1 MSAAHR
7 RITLTGSVVGAAV
20 VALDGTVLTVVQPTL
35 QKDLHASFAQVRWT
49 STGYLIAVAGL
60 LVLAGRL
67 GDRYGHRRLFA
78 VGMLGFGV
86 TSAGI
91 GLASGIG
98 TVIVLRV
105 AQGAFGALLQP
116 ATLGMLRAAFPPDRL
131 GLPIALR
138 TSAIGLAAATGPL
151 LGGALAVHQGWR
163 AAFFLNV
170 PPTLLIGLLVLAV
183 REPAP
188 QVAAPAGQRPP
199 ARLDLPG
206 AGLLACTVGGLVYAL
221 AGVSGDGGAGS
232 SATGLAVAAVTGLLF
247 AGRQRSARD
256 PLVPPGV
263 LASPALVPGLGVLV
277 AASAALYGSLFPG
290 VYHLQD
296 VLGLDP
302 LRCALVVLPGPVAM
316 VLAAPLSVL
325 PASRYGPRRTVVGAM
340 LLLALG
346 DLLLSRLGAES
357 GTTPI
362 CIAFLMVGAGFGTVM
377 VVATDVVVRQAP
389 ERHAGV
395 VGGLQQTAMNI
406 GPALGVAA
414 ATALLTVS
422 TPGATASAT
431 ASGSREALIHA
442 VPPTLSVLAAVAVAG
457 ALSARGL
464 PGRTPVTPRGR
475 TVRVRR

>member
-7 RITLTGSVVGAAV
+7 RITLTGSVIGAAV

-78 VGMLGFGV
+78 VGMLGFGA

-131 GLPIALR
+131 GMPIALR

-170 PPTLLIGLLVLAV
+170 PPALLIGLLVLAV

-199 ARLDLPG
+199 ARSTCRERDSSRAPWAAWCTPSRASPG
-206 AGLLACTVGGLVYAL
+206 MVGQG
-221 AGVSGDGGAGS
+221 
-232 SATGLAVAAVTGLLF
+232 
-247 AGRQRSARD
+247 
-256 PLVPPGV
+256 PLPPG
-263 LASPALVPGLGVLV
+263 
-277 AASAALYGSLFPG
+277 
-290 VYHLQD
+290 
-296 VLGLDP
+296 
-302 LRCALVVLPGPVAM
+302 
-316 VLAAPLSVL
+316 
-325 PASRYGPRRTVVGAM
+325 
-340 LLLALG
+340 
-346 DLLLSRLGAES
+346 SRL
-357 GTTPI
+357 
-362 CIAFLMVGAGFGTVM
+362 
-377 VVATDVVVRQAP
+377 
-389 ERHAGV
+389 
-395 VGGLQQTAMNI
+395 
-406 GPALGVAA
+406 
-414 ATALLTVS
+414 
-422 TPGATASAT
+422 
-431 ASGSREALIHA
+431 
-442 VPPTLSVLAAVAVAG
+442 
-457 ALSARGL
+457 
-464 PGRTPVTPRGR
+464 PR
-475 TVRVRR
+475 

>member
-7 RITLTGSVVGAAV
+7 RITLAGSVVGAAV

-35 QKDLHASFAQVRWT
+35 QKELHASFAQVQWT
-49 STGYLIAVAGL
+49 STSYLIAVAGL

-78 VGMLGFGV
+78 VGILGFGAA
-86 TSAGI
+86 SAGI

-131 GLPIALR
+131 GMPIALR

-151 LGGALAVHQGWR
+151 VGGALAVHHGWR

-170 PPTLLIGLLVLAV
+170 PPALVIGLLVLAV
-183 REPAP
+183 PEPAP
-188 QVAAPAGQRPP
+188 QAAASTGQRPP

-206 AGLLACTVGGLVYAL
+206 AGLLAFTVGGLVYAL
-221 AGVSGDGGAGS
+221 AGVSGDGGAGAF
-232 SATGLAVAAVTGLLF
+232 ATGLAAAVAAGLLF
-247 AGRQRSARD
+247 AGRQRRAPD

-263 LASPALVPGLGVLV
+263 LASPAVVSGLGVLV
-277 AASAALYGSLFPG
+277 AASAALYGSLFTG

-302 LRCALVVLPGPVAM
+302 LRCALVALPGPVAM
-316 VLAAPLSVL
+316 VVAAPLSV
-325 PASRYGPRRTVVGAM
+325 PPTRRYGPRRTAVGAM
-340 LLLALG
+340 FLLALG

-362 CIAFLMVGAGFGTVM
+362 CVAFLMVGAGFGTVM

-395 VGGLQQTAMNI
+395 AGGLQQTAMNI

-414 ATALLTVS
+414 ATALLALG
-422 TPGATASAT
+422 TPGAT
-431 ASGSREALIHA
+431 ASGSREALLHA
-442 VPPTLSVLAAVAVAG
+442 VPPTLAVLATVAVAG

-464 PGRTPVTPRGR
+464 PGRTPVAPQGH
-475 TVRVRR
+475 TVRVRD

>member
-1 MSAAHR
+1 M
-7 RITLTGSVVGAAV
+7 
-20 VALDGTVLTVVQPTL
+20 
-35 QKDLHASFAQVRWT
+35 
-49 STGYLIAVAGL
+49 
-60 LVLAGRL
+60 
-67 GDRYGHRRLFA
+67 
-78 VGMLGFGV
+78 
-86 TSAGI
+86 
-91 GLASGIG
+91 
-98 TVIVLRV
+98 
-105 AQGAFGALLQP
+105 
-116 ATLGMLRAAFPPDRL
+116 
-131 GLPIALR
+131 
-138 TSAIGLAAATGPL
+138 AAATGPL
-151 LGGALAVHQGWR
+151 LGGALAVHQGRR

-170 PPTLLIGLLVLAV
+170 PPALLIGLFVLAV

-263 LASPALVPGLGVLV
+263 LASPAVVPGLGVLV
-277 AASAALYGSLFPG
+277 AASAALYGSLFTG

-302 LRCALVVLPGPVAM
+302 LRCALVALPGPVAM

-389 ERHAGV
+389 ERNAGV
-395 VGGLQQTAMNI
+395 AGGLQQTAMNI

-414 ATALLTVS
+414 ATALLTVG

-431 ASGSREALIHA
+431 TSGSREALIHA

-464 PGRTPVTPRGR
+464 PGHAPVTPRGR